1 MKTRFRDG
9 GLYYMGGKYGGG
21 GMYPQFDNGGK
32 GDPKKIKSANTN
44 NIDFNSGD
52 DTVKSTRTYTEG
64 ETTGEY
70 SDWQKVPAYRAA
82 KTSYGTYGQN
92 VSGTMALLDR
102 LSSEG
107 VETRFVDD
115 QGNPLSEKE
124 YKKYLDAQ
132 IEEARKNIGQE
143 GGEERYRMLQGI
155 AEDLPNITQEQE
167 GQSNIFGDVA
177 KGGVEKGM
185 KRVQDRLGKES
196 HWFNPNLDVF
206 GPGGFDVSNPAHV
219 IEYQM
224 MYNQLAGPGEQIKV
238 DGKWGEQTDSAHVPV
253 ENYDIEE
260 GQIDP
265 ELEMR
270 LYTERPSGGWN
281 QEETGG
287 SGGDYRGGGGGRGGG
302 RGGGSGGGG
311 LFPGECRP
319 GRPCAAHLEDGGL
332 TKLKTKFKDGGV
344 YYMK

>member
-1 MKTRFRDG
+1 
-9 GLYYMGGKYGGG
+9 MGGKYGMG
-21 GMYPQFDNGGK
+21 GMYPSYPHGGK
-32 GDPKKIKSANTN
+32 HDPPQVKTVGN
-44 NIDFNSGD
+44 NIDFSGD

-82 KTSYGTYGQN
+82 RTSYGTYGQN
-92 VSGTMALLDR
+92 VSPVMSLLDR

-115 QGNPLSEKE
+115 KGNPLSEKE

-167 GQSNIFGDVA
+167 GQSNLFGDVA

-185 KRVQDRLGKES
+185 KRVQTRLDKES
-196 HWFNPNLDVF
+196 HWFNPNMDVF

-224 MYNQLAGPGEQIKV
+224 MYNHLAAPGERIKV

-270 LYTERPSGGWN
+270 LYTERPSGGFN
-281 QEETGG
+281 QEET
-287 SGGDYRGGGGGRGGG
+287 SGGGGFPGGVGGGGGGGGRRGGGGG
-302 RGGGSGGGG
+302 GGSN
-311 LFPGECRP
+311 LFCIP
-319 GRPCAAHLEDGGL
+319 GRPCAAYNEDGGIPKMR
-332 TKLKTKFKDGGV
+332 TIFKDGGV

>member
-1 MKTRFRDG
+1 
-9 GLYYMGGKYGGG
+9 MGGKYGGG
-21 GMYPQFDNGGK
+21 GMYPSFSDAGQFNGDGN

-143 GGEERYRMLQGI
+143 GGEERYRMLQGL

-167 GQSNIFGDVA
+167 GQSNIFGEVA
-177 KGGVEKGM
+177 KGGAEKGM

-196 HWFNPNLDVF
+196 HWFNPNMDVF

-238 DGKWGEQTDSAHVPV
+238 DGKWGQQTQSAHVPV

-287 SGGDYRGGGGGRGGG
+287 GGSRGGGYGGYTTGRVRKGGGGGGGGCKGGQCAAYNRPGGG
-302 RGGGSGGGG
+302 RYNLGGIM
-311 LFPGECRP
+311 
-319 GRPCAAHLEDGGL
+319 
-332 TKLKTKFKDGGV
+332 KTKFKDGGV
-344 YYMK
+344 YYMR